1 MYKGDENTGYIYCD
15 TDADSGICNVIV
27 LTIFSVVISCDFGS
41 NVLIGASDMNI
52 KSKYDP
58 GFRIFFVYLV
68 S

>member
-1 MYKGDENTGYIYCD
+1 M
-15 TDADSGICNVIV
+15 IV

-68 S
+68 F